1 MRLKK
6 AKCQFSLR
14 KIECFGHVISSK
26 GLEPATSKVA
36 AIVDAPNPHDVS
48 QLKSLLGL
56 VNYYGKSLLNLSTT
70 LAPLY
75 KLLRQGAKCSG
86 KRTNCSE
93 EPTALAKV
101 NEALQ
106 SPNLLV
112 HFNSSKPLVL
122 ACDASP
128 VGVGAVLSHRLDDET
143 EKPISYVYRT
153 LSAAERK
160 YSQLDKEALAI
171 IFGVKH
177 YHQYLYGQEFVILS
191 DHKPLNHIFS
201 ASK

>member
-1 MRLKK
+1 M
-6 AKCQFSLR
+6 
-14 KIECFGHVISSK
+14 ISSK
-26 GLEPATSKVA
+26 GLEPATSKVT
-36 AIVDAPNPHDVS
+36 AIVDAPSPHDVP

-56 VNYYGKSLLNLSTT
+56 VNYYGKFLPNLSTT

-75 KLLRQGAKCSG
+75 KLLRQGVKWQW
-86 KRTNCSE
+86 KSE
-93 EPTALAKV
+93 EATALAKV
-101 NEALQ
+101 KEALQ

-112 HFNSSKPLVL
+112 HFDSAKPLVL

-128 VGVGAVLSHRLDDET
+128 VGVGAVLSHRLDDGT
-143 EKPISYVYRT
+143 EKPISYASRT

-177 YHQYLYGQEFVILS
+177 YH
-191 DHKPLNHIFS
+191 
-201 ASK
+201 